1 MIYKNTT
8 ESSRKSQTTSLK
20 DALNELLNVYQL
32 KGKYEETHLIT
43 SWRQIMGNAIANRTT
58 KIYILENKLFLQV
71 NSAPLK
77 NELQMGK
84 HKILELLNKE
94 VESVQLEDVIFV

>member
-1 MIYKNTT
+1 MQHPDNHRNANTT
-8 ESSRKSQTTSLK
+8 PLK
-20 DALNELLNVYQL
+20 EALNELLNVYQL
-32 KGKYEETHLIT
+32 KGKSEETHLIT

-58 KIYILENKLFLQV
+58 KIYIQDGKLFLQV

-84 HKILELLNKE
+84 TKIIEILNNE
-94 VESVQLEDVIFV
+94 IESFTITDVIFV